1 MNTVYTDWRQTMS
14 NPFDMLNA
22 MGGMGG
28 IGNMISSFQQNMA
41 EMKAQLATQ
50 EFSAEV
56 AGGKVNVT
64 VNGANQVV
72 SIDIDEQLAGDVEM
86 TGDLVLVATN
96 QALQKAK
103 AHSDEQ
109 LQTLTSGLPIPPS
122 MLGMLGL

>member
-1 MNTVYTDWRQTMS
+1 MS

-56 AGGKVNVT
+56 AGGKVKVT
-64 VNGANQVV
+64 VNGANEIL
-72 SIDIDEQLAGDVEM
+72 SIDIDEKLAGDVEM

-103 AHSDEQ
+103 THSDQ
-109 LQTLTSGLPIPPS
+109 QMQTLTSGLPIPPS